1 MLHKAY
7 DEVTRIDAKIY
18 SKSIMA
24 TIGRHWQHFLK
35 RIFLNALAEKY
46 FISNLL

>member
-7 DEVTRIDAKIY
+7 DEMTRMDAKIY
-18 SKSIMA
+18 SKSIVA
-24 TIGRHWQHFLK
+24 TIGSIFSK
-35 RIFLNALAEKY
+35 RLFLNALAEKY